1 MNNNS
6 FNLGTLLKYPLIEFN
21 SNKNEKIN
29 NEIIINL
36 KIDEDDLN
44 KDIYILNNPYFHCG
58 TYNEERKDFVF
69 KEELDEKLISLKE
82 LNKLNNNKY

>member
-1 MNNNS
+1 MLDSLKIIGIHKGYSINNNS

-21 SNKNEKIN
+21 SNKNEIIN

-44 KDIYILNNPYFHCG
+44 KDIYI
-58 TYNEERKDFVF
+58 K
-69 KEELDEKLISLKE
+69 
-82 LNKLNNNKY
+82 